1 MRTMSSSPNE
11 PLTTSRL
18 LEDSDPCGLVEISAY
33 DQSLQIASIF
43 ILLVASAVGVALPL
57 LPKYSKTLSVNPYLI
72 VLGKCAGA
80 GVMLA
85 CALVHMI
92 LPSNEALT
100 SECVP
105 SFFNSSYPAF
115 SFFFALLA
123 ALSSHLIEFLVES
136 FISGKE
142 GLGGPVDVGS
152 HPKAGAEEIN
162 VDYPLPVHEQEG
174 DVSKSDDGN
183 LTKVKDDDVLYA
195 KLAEAKQLSETLL
208 VEFSLSVHSVLV
220 GLALGVSDGST
231 LVALLIALV
240 FHPPAPRGHRTRLP
254 PGGRQLGQVQ
264 RTHLRIY
271 LLNLG
276 ANRNHHRDQPV
287 YDSEHERGG
296 LLARVGDPRRY
307 RRRAAALQ
315 RLRASAHGL
324 SSRPEE
330 ALPRGPS
337 YREDLWHVCLAVD
350 HRACHVAHWG
360 VGVMNLQLIVG
371 QATAV
376 AEERPHF

>member
-1 MRTMSSSPNE
+1 MRSMSSSPNE
-11 PLTTSRL
+11 PLTTSRMM
-18 LEDSDPCGLVEISAY
+18 EDSDPCALVEISAY

-43 ILLVASAVGVALPL
+43 ILFAASAIGVALPL

-123 ALSSHLIEFLVES
+123 ALASHLIEFLVES

-152 HPKAGAEEIN
+152 HPKGDAEEIN
-162 VDYPLPVHEQEG
+162 PGDPLPDQVKEESI
-174 DVSKSDDGN
+174 SKSDDGN
-183 LTKVKDDDVLYA
+183 PIKVKDDDVLSS
-195 KLAEAKQLSETLL
+195 KLVEAKQLSETLL
-208 VEFSLSVHSVLV
+208 VEVSLSVHSVLV

-231 LVALLIALV
+231 LVALLVALV
-240 FHPPAPRGHRTRLP
+240 FHQFLEGVALGCRLAE
-254 PGGRQLGQVQ
+254 G
-264 RTHLRIY
+264 
-271 LLNLG
+271 NLG
-276 ANRNHHRDQPV
+276 RCNEVIFGSIFSISAPIGIIIGISLYTTLNTNGEAFLLASGILDGIA
-287 YDSEHERGG
+287 GG
-296 LLARVGDPRRY
+296 LLLYNGFVLLLTDFPRDLKKHCLGARRTAKIFGMF
-307 RRRAAALQ
+307 ASLWTAAL
-315 RLRASAHGL
+315 
-324 SSRPEE
+324 
-330 ALPRGPS
+330 
-337 YREDLWHVCLAVD
+337 
-350 HRACHVAHWG
+350 
-360 VGVMNLQLIVG
+360 VMSLIG
-371 QATAV
+371 AWA
-376 AEERPHF
+376 

>member
-1 MRTMSSSPNE
+1 MSSSPNE
-11 PLTTSRL
+11 PLTTSRMM
-18 LEDSDPCGLVEISAY
+18 EDSDPCAHVEISAY

-43 ILLVASAVGVALPL
+43 ILFAASAIGVALPL

-123 ALSSHLIEFLVES
+123 ALASHLVEFLVES

-162 VDYPLPVHEQEG
+162 PDDPLPALEQEG

-183 LTKVKDDDVLYA
+183 LTKVKDDDDVLYA
-195 KLAEAKQLSETLL
+195 KLVEAKQLSETLL

-231 LVALLIALV
+231 LVALLVALV
-240 FHPPAPRGHRTRLP
+240 FHQLLEGVALGCRLAD
-254 PGGRQLGQVQ
+254 G
-264 RTHLRIY
+264 
-271 LLNLG
+271 NLG
-276 ANRNHHRDQPV
+276 RCNELIFGSIFSISAPIGIIIGISLYTTLNTNGEAFLLASGILDGIA
-287 YDSEHERGG
+287 GG
-296 LLARVGDPRRY
+296 LLLYNGFVLLLTDFPRDLKKHCLGARRTAKIFGMF
-307 RRRAAALQ
+307 ASLWITAL
-315 RLRASAHGL
+315 
-324 SSRPEE
+324 
-330 ALPRGPS
+330 
-337 YREDLWHVCLAVD
+337 
-350 HRACHVAHWG
+350 
-360 VGVMNLQLIVG
+360 VMSLIG
-371 QATAV
+371 AWA
-376 AEERPHF
+376 